1 VLDAAL
7 RQPPEDARVP
17 LAPPESAVTALRLV
31 RAALAVTAARLRS
44 HPLRPVL
51 VVAGTV
57 LAFATLVAVFGG
69 SLVARQQAL
78 ARSLASL
85 PESERGF
92 RIDRFGPTLDARSYR
107 RTDRRARRALAALGG
122 GRTRSV
128 IVFRELRVQGELVQ
142 LAAVDHLASAIR
154 LRSGRLPRSCTG
166 SGCELLQIGG
176 RGAAALSEDDLHFHR
191 VGIGELRDPALFGDV
206 TAATGSGSDRPVLLL
221 ARDVAALQRLQSL
234 ETFYRVYSW
243 VSPLRVDRLRTWDI
257 AHVLHD
263 ESRAQA
269 ALEVDPSFR
278 LSGPDQALLDAQS
291 RGRVAADRL
300 VLVGGETSA
309 LLLGFAVIAA
319 IGLRRGLGSERRRL
333 LARGARRWQIAA
345 FSTAEVSAMT
355 LSGAVAG
362 IGAGLAVAA
371 ALAAAAGVAAGP
383 IVEHTL
389 LAEKTLLALVGAWLA
404 ATLLLVLATAAR
416 EEREGGRRIGIADVA
431 AAGAAATVAV
441 GISRGALDPTTVSS
455 GNAVLFL
462 LLPALVCFVA
472 AVVLARLLAPGMRA
486 AERLTRHSAFGLRL
500 AVLALARAPLRT
512 VVSCAFVTVALGLAL
527 FAVTYRATL
536 ARGAVD
542 QASFQVPLDFT
553 VAEGSRLVRPLDA
566 APLDR
571 YRRLGGGAGAYAV
584 IRTGATTPG
593 TGSAVLSPTVL
604 GLPAAAVG
612 RLRWRSDYSPLPAR
626 ELAQRLAQGGEP
638 RLTRLELPPGARAVT
653 LRVHS
658 SGAAVVLRLAVE
670 DGRGRT
676 RLLALGRAGH
686 GSPVLTA
693 RLPQGGRLG
702 VVGLQLT
709 LTLDEQFFFAHRE
722 AEGIVSSAPSGV
734 LELGAL
740 EAGGARLTGWRGWSL
755 RAGGAATRTRGGVRL
770 SFAFPD
776 TGARL
781 VLRPHEPTDG
791 KAMPVVVSPDIAS
804 AAGGVGSRTRLDFQD
819 VEVPVQIVGVAAHMP
834 TVPASSGPFV
844 LADGAWLETA
854 LDADAPGEGTPNE
867 VWLAAHDEHAAAA
880 ALRRPPFAGLDVT
893 SRADIQRR
901 LEGDPLARATARA
914 LGASALV
921 ALALAVLGFWVGV
934 LSEARD
940 ERSDFFDLEAQ
951 GVPPARLRAQL
962 RTRSAVVL
970 AVGLAGGAALGALL
984 SLLVV
989 SVVRISATT
998 ALPEPPLRFDPA
1010 WLVSALA
1017 ILALAVVTLAAAE
1030 ATSVAA
1036 FRSSRP
1042 ERASWSLE

>member
-1 VLDAAL
+1 
-7 RQPPEDARVP
+7 
-17 LAPPESAVTALRLV
+17 
-31 RAALAVTAARLRS
+31 
-44 HPLRPVL
+44 VL

-57 LAFATLVAVFGG
+57 LAFATLVAVVGG

-78 ARSLASL
+78 ARSLAAL
-85 PESERGF
+85 PQSERGF
-92 RIDRFGPTLDARSYR
+92 RIDRFGSTLDARSYR
-107 RTDRRARRALAALGG
+107 QTDRRARHALAALGG
-122 GRTRSV
+122 GRTRGV

-142 LAAVDHLASAIR
+142 LVAVDGLASAIR
-154 LRSGRLPRSCTG
+154 LRSGRLPRTCTD

-176 RGAAALSEDDLHFHR
+176 ARGAATLSEGDLHFRR

-206 TAATGSGSDRPVLLL
+206 TAASGSGSDRPVLLL
-221 ARDVAALQRLQSL
+221 ARNVAALQRLPAL
-234 ETFYRVYSW
+234 ELYYRVYSW
-243 VSPLRVDRLRTWDI
+243 VSPLRVDRLRTWNI
-257 AHVLHD
+257 PHVLRD

-269 ALEVDPSFR
+269 TLEVDPSFR
-278 LSGPDQALLDAQS
+278 LSGPDEALLDAQS

-333 LARGARRWQIAA
+333 LARGARRWQIAV
-345 FSTAEVSAMT
+345 FSTAEVAAMT

-362 IGAGLAVAA
+362 IGVGLGVAA
-371 ALAAAAGVAAGP
+371 ALAGGAGVAAWP
-383 IVEHTL
+383 VVEHVL
-389 LAEKTLLALVGAWLA
+389 QAETTLLALVGAWLVT
-404 ATLLLVLATAAR
+404 TLLLVLATAAR
-416 EEREGGRRIGIADVA
+416 DEPDGRRRIGIADVGA
-431 AAGAAATVAV
+431 VGAAVTVAV

-455 GNAVLFL
+455 SNAVLFL
-462 LLPALVCFVA
+462 LLPALVCFVV
-472 AVVLARLLAPGMRA
+472 AVVLARLLAPAMRA

-512 VVSCAFVTVALGLAL
+512 VVSCAFVAVALGLAL

-536 ARGAVD
+536 ERGAVD

-553 VAEGSRLVRPLDA
+553 VAEGSRLVLPLDA
-566 APLDR
+566 APLSR
-571 YRRLGGGAGAYAV
+571 YRRLGGGAVAYPV

-593 TGSAVLSPTVL
+593 TGSSVLSPTVL
-604 GLPAAAVG
+604 GLPPAAVA
-612 RLRWRSDYSPLPAR
+612 RLRWRTDYSQLSPR
-626 ELAQRLAQGGEP
+626 ELARRLAQAGEP
-638 RLTRLELPPGARAVT
+638 RLTRVELPSRARQVA
-653 LRVHS
+653 LRVHA

-676 RLLALGRAGH
+676 RLLELGRARS
-686 GSPVLTA
+686 GSSLLTA
-693 RLPQGGRLG
+693 RLPKSGHLG
-702 VVGLQLT
+702 LLGLQLT

-722 AEGIVSSAPSGV
+722 AEGIVSAAPSGV
-734 LELGAL
+734 LELGPLRAD
-740 EAGGARLTGWRGWSL
+740 GGRVTGWRGWSL
-755 RAGGAATRTRGGVRL
+755 PTSGAGTSTRGGVRL
-770 SFAFPD
+770 SFAFAD
-776 TGARL
+776 TGTRL
-781 VLRPHEPTDG
+781 VFRPKEPTDG
-791 KAMPVVVSPDIAS
+791 GVMPVVVSRDIAT
-804 AAGGVGSRTRLDFQD
+804 AAGGLGSRTRLDFQD
-819 VEVPVQIVGVAAHMP
+819 VELPAEIVGVAARMP
-834 TVPASSGPFV
+834 TVPESSGPFV
-844 LADGAWLETA
+844 LADSAWLHTA
-854 LDADAPGEGTPNE
+854 IDADAPGEGTANE
-867 VWLAAHDEHAAAA
+867 VWLAARNEQAAAE
-880 ALRRPPFAGLDVT
+880 ALRRPPFAGLEVS
-893 SRADIQRR
+893 SRAEIQRN
-901 LEGDPLARATARA
+901 LQGDPLARTTARA

-921 ALALAVLGFWVGV
+921 AFLLAVLGFWVGV

-962 RTRSAVVL
+962 RTRSAIVL
-970 AVGLAGGAALGALL
+970 AVGLAAGAALGALL

-1010 WLVSALA
+1010 WLVSTLVL
-1017 ILALAVVTLAAAE
+1017 LALGVVTLAATE